1 MNLLKKLADAWRNE
15 AKGPTMATSKIG
27 REILYR
33 CAYELDS
40 LVKGTEA
47 LGHFREGNGVGLP
60 FATVAWVVVDGNRFI
75 REWHPM
81 QPDAD
86 GAPKGNWWPL
96 EEGGER
102 FSEHEVTHYSV
113 IEVPTAPDG
122 NAPPPVLRKRRR
134 SGEFTAVLGR
144 NVANTCFI
152 GYALVPIPH
161 PEASGA
167 PVVVQAQG
175 LDVLAVEKE
184 LADRCDMV
192 LRTYFSS
199 YSVVRL

>member
-1 MNLLKKLADAWRNE
+1 MNLLKKLADDWRTE
-15 AKGPTMATSKIG
+15 AKGPTMATSKLG

-33 CAYELDS
+33 CAHELDS
-40 LVKGTEA
+40 LVKGVDA

-60 FATVAWVVVDGNRFI
+60 FATVAWVVVDGNRYI

-122 NAPPPVLRKRRR
+122 DAPPPVLRRRQKG
-134 SGEFTAVLGR
+134 GELAAVVGR
-144 NVANTCFI
+144 NATNTQFI
-152 GYALVPIPH
+152 GYVLVANPNDVDAAVVVR
-161 PEASGA
+161 ASG
-167 PVVVQAQG
+167 
-175 LDVLAVEKE
+175 LSEDEVLKE
-184 LADRCDMV
+184 LAVRSDMV
-192 LRTYFSS
+192 LRTFFMNYR
-199 YSVVRL
+199 VVKL